1 MRGQLRG
8 GLIIA
13 AILACGVPSAVSASG
28 SPKQLL
34 ASILAA
40 ANARHSVH
48 VISIAEYGTVHLTEV
63 DDAGVTTGIQRL
75 TLAESGHT
83 GQVTVIATASAAYV
97 RGDAFTLANYIGAT
111 PAAAKKYAGDWI
123 KFTPKDKGYKNTVAG
138 VTLASEI
145 GQLTPAAPLRTVRHV
160 TIGGVAAFG
169 VRGVTPSSQ
178 PPPAEDTIYAR
189 AVGAPLPVRQVVK
202 LGKQRLTVTLSRWNE
217 PIRLQIPRKTVR
229 ASVALAGP

>member
-1 MRGQLRG
+1 L
-8 GLIIA
+8 LIA
-13 AILACGVPSAVSASG
+13 AMLACGVPSAVAGSS

-40 ANARHSVH
+40 ANARRSVH
-48 VISIAEYGTVHLTEV
+48 VISIAEYGTVRLTEI
-63 DDAGVTTGIQRL
+63 DDAGTKVGVQRL
-75 TLAESGHT
+75 TLVESGHT
-83 GQVTVIATASAAYV
+83 GHVTVIATGAAAYV

-111 PAAAKKYAGDWI
+111 PAAAKKYADAWI
-123 KFTPKDKGYKNTVAG
+123 KFTPTDKGYKNTIAG

-145 GQLTPAAPLRTVRHV
+145 EQLTPAAPLRTIRHV
-160 TIGGVAAFG
+160 TIGGVSAFG

-189 AVGAPLPVRQVVK
+189 AVGAPLPVKQVVK

-217 PIRLQIPRKTVR
+217 PIRLRIPRKTVR